1 MTKGIFIRWNSDVRA
16 PVLLV
21 WLKAVSK
28 GKFLFEREFYR
39 LSVKTLAR
47 LNTIYWEISKVYK

>member
-1 MTKGIFIRWNSDVRA
+1 MKLRCASS
-16 PVLLV
+16 VLLV
-21 WLKAVSK
+21 WLKVVSK